1 MDLTHRQHLLS
12 TRLAFFAAGVAMSAW
27 APLVPYAKARA
38 AMDAGQLGLLL
49 LCLGIGSMLAMPV
62 TGTMAAR
69 YGCRPAVFFS
79 CLLACLML
87 PLLAVLSTPLTLALA
102 LFVFGAAIGTMD
114 VAMNVQAVIVEKES
128 GRTMM
133 SGFHGLF
140 SVGGIAGAGGMALLL
155 SRGLGP
161 LAASAVLASV
171 AAAAIIVARPFLL
184 SKPAAGE
191 GGGHSFVLPRGA
203 VLLIGVMCFLAFLSE
218 GAVLDWSAV
227 LLATGHGM
235 AEDRAGLGY
244 AVFAAAMTLGRLTGD
259 PVVRRLGGKRVL
271 IAGGLCTALGFIT
284 SVVAP
289 STGIAL
295 VGFLLVGIGASNIVP
310 VLFSA
315 AGQQRDM
322 PPGLAVSAISTLGYA
337 GILAGPALIGF
348 AAHALSL
355 SAAFIGLGCA
365 MLMIAASAPRF
376 ALGIKPGP
384 VGAGQ

>member
-1 MDLTHRQHLLS
+1 
-12 TRLAFFAAGVAMSAW
+12 MSAW

-38 AMDAGQLGLLL
+38 DMDAGQLGLLL
-49 LCLGIGSMLAMPV
+49 LCLGIGSMVSMPV
-62 TGTMAAR
+62 TGTLAAR
-69 YGCRPAVFFS
+69 YGCRRAIFLS
-79 CLLACLML
+79 CMLACLVL
-87 PLLAVLSTPLTLALA
+87 PLLAVLSTPLSLAVA
-102 LFVFGAAIGTMD
+102 LFVFGASIGTMD

-155 SRGLGP
+155 SLGMGP
-161 LAASAVLASV
+161 LAASAVLAGV
-171 AAAAIIVARPFLL
+171 AAAAILVARPFLL
-184 SKPAAGE
+184 SEPETGE
-191 GGGHSFVLPRGA
+191 GGGHNFVLPRGA

-284 SVVAP
+284 AVAAP

-295 VGFLLVGIGASNIVP
+295 IGFLLVGIGASNIVP

-355 SAAFIGLGCA
+355 GAAFIGLGCA

-376 ALGIKPGP
+376 ALGMKPGS
-384 VGAGQ
+384 VGAGQRDPV